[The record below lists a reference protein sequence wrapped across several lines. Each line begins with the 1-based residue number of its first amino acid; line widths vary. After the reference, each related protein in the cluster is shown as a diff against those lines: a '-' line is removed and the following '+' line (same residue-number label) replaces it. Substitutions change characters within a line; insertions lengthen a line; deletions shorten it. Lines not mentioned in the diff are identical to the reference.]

1 MPLILGTNS
10 IKDTGYNV
18 DNSLRFNSAGPDDLS
33 KTFGTATD
41 TKKWTCSFWWKP
53 AIAAAQ
59 QQIFSVTNG
68 TADDTF
74 FHIQYRDNVEIRLN
88 GYNTNWLTTNRK
100 FRDYSAWY
108 HVVVSADSTQGTA
121 ANRLKLYINGTEE
134 TSFATDNRGS
144 ISEDQTWGINL
155 AQPHF
160 IGSEAGGGSGVSGY
174 LSEFVMID
182 GLRLDPT
189 SFGEFDSDS
198 GIWKPINVSSLTF
211 GNNGFYQEYKQAGTG
226 TNSSGMGADTSGN
239 GNHFAVSNLAAVD
252 QSTDTCT
259 NNHMTWN
266 PLYASAGGTYT
277 GTEGNLHV
285 RGSDS
290 HNTRVGATFAAQK
303 GKWYWEVK
311 QLGSVTNGGSWAG
324 AFEVDEVDIN
334 GSTTFFGNQTKAM
347 GVIATSSTVLP
358 RGNGQGSGTTL
369 GDIAVNG
376 ILMFAMDIDN
386 GFLYVGLNGTF
397 LNSGDPSTGAS
408 GTGNINNGAAGGVTY
423 NWDFEGK
430 LVMPGIN
437 IQNADF
443 FETNFGSPS
452 FAISSGN
459 TDANGHGNFEYAVP
473 SGYFTWNTKNLAE
486 FG

>member
-239 GNHFAVSNLAAVD
+239 GNHIAVSNLAAVD

-259 NNHMTWN
+259 NNFATLN
-266 PLYASAGGTYT
+266 PLSKVGSATFSNGNLTYT
-277 GTEGNLHV
+277 YVNDSGTAGTMGV
-285 RGSDS
+285 
-290 HNTRVGATFAAQK
+290 TK
-303 GKWYWEVK
+303 GKWYWEYK
-311 QLGSVTNGGSWAG
+311 FEGSANVAVAG
-324 AFEVDEVDIN
+324 IVDASIIP
-334 GSTTFFGNQTKAM
+334 TT
-347 GVIATSSTVLP
+347 
-358 RGNGQGSGTTL
+358 
-369 GDIAVNG
+369 
-376 ILMFAMDIDN
+376 
-386 GFLYVGLNGTF
+386 
-397 LNSGDPSTGAS
+397 
-408 GTGNINNGAAGGVTY
+408 NINNTGTAGYYPLGNSAWKDTTEVTTGLSGY
-423 NWDFEGK
+423 SDGMIIGLAFDADNGDIYTWVNGTAENSGSAIITGLDTTKTWLPFTCTGT
-430 LVMPGIN
+430 PTIN
-437 IQNADF
+437 L
-443 FETNFGSPS
+443 NFGSPP

-459 TDANGHGNFEYAVP
+459 ADGNGYGNFEYAVP
-473 SGYFTWNTKNLAE
+473 SGYYALNTKNLAE